1 MKNVKFMVEAGAMIA
16 LAFVLSKID
25 LFTMPQ
31 GGSVS
36 PGAILPILFLA
47 YRWGVGRGIL
57 AGVLLGILKMMLGGY
72 VIGPIQGILDYPLAY
87 GVLGI
92 AGLAHPFLYKDEK
105 NESKE
110 IKHSTSKENNSFS
123 TANEDTSRKP
133 LAIAVCLAFLGALLK
148 YVCHVLSGLL
158 FFSDTISL
166 ETLIGSLSY
175 NSFVGAD
182 FLISMVLLLILWKPL
197 HTILQK
203 VNP

>member
-1 MKNVKFMVEAGAMIA
+1 MKNVKLMVEAGAMIA

-47 YRWGVGRGIL
+47 YRWGIGPGIL
-57 AGVLLGILKMMLGGY
+57 AGILLGILKMILGGY
-72 VIGPIQGILDYPLAY
+72 VIGPVQAILDYPLAY

-92 AGLAHPFLYKDEK
+92 AGLAHPFLYKD
-105 NESKE
+105 NEN
-110 IKHSTSKENNSFS
+110 HSFS
-123 TANEDTSRKP
+123 TANKDNSHKP
-133 LAIAVCLAFLGALLK
+133 LVIALSFAFLAALLK

-158 FFSDTISL
+158 FFSDTISP
-166 ETLIGSLSY
+166 ETVVVSLSY

-197 HTILQK
+197 HTILK
-203 VNP
+203 HDNL